1 MRNIIVFILLFL
13 SAQFAAQPGGGGG
26 LRVLNVYDEHKRPID
41 VKQLKIKLLKLDS
54 SVGNIIAER
63 DISSEH
69 NFHVGRDGKKTIALP
84 PSDYFSNTQGLV
96 ITYKNKDYRVDFKYI
111 IKSNGAGHV
120 EEIDSLV
127 LFKPYVLRKRTY
139 GGISINRKEYY
150 KFYLL
155 REIADKYL
163 DWGVTPETYK
173 RLSAIDLMFDASEYA
188 YNYKPKPWME
198 SFKQL
203 YADYTERNK
212 HNKEE
217 YADYLKRIDE
227 MISKYGD
234 LEPFAVLKMR
244 FLYEGAYYKEF
255 ISYYEKKPAGYRD
268 FSKEAKQ
275 IYHDLKEY
283 DKGIV
288 LAKERAS
295 EEKGKSERYFRKF
308 DYISYN
314 FDWLFIK
321 SYYKNESIKN
331 ELESFVSKIDL
342 DRDNRFYS
350 GIIFKRFEEL
360 KRYDSYRGK
369 KKLTDKEKKQKKCME
384 ANLLEVFK
392 EGCIWCNDF
401 EDCLKD

>member
-1 MRNIIVFILLFL
+1 MRIIIVIFLLVSVRL
-13 SAQFAAQPGGGGG
+13 WGQPGGGGG

-41 VKQLKIKLLKLDS
+41 VEQLKIKLLRLDS
-54 SVGNIIAER
+54 MMNIIAER

-69 NFHVGRDGKKTIALP
+69 NFYVGRDGKKMIKLP
-84 PSDYFSNTQGLV
+84 ASNHLSNTKGLV
-96 ITYKNKDYRVDFKYI
+96 ITYKNKTYRFDFKYI
-111 IKSNGAGHV
+111 IWPNGAGHV

-127 LFKPYVLRKRTY
+127 LFKPYILRKRTY
-139 GGISINRKEYY
+139 DDISINRKEYY

-155 REIADKYL
+155 HEIAYKCL
-163 DWGVTPETYK
+163 NWGVTPETYK
-173 RLSAIDLMFDASEYA
+173 RLSAIDLMFDAPEYA

-198 SFKQL
+198 DFKQL
-203 YADYTERNK
+203 YADYTERRE
-212 HNKEE
+212 HSKEE

-234 LEPFAVLKMR
+234 LEPFVVLKMR
-244 FLYEGAYYKEF
+244 FLYEGAHYKEF

-268 FSKEAKQ
+268 FSGRAIQ
-275 IYHDLKEY
+275 AYCYLKEY
-283 DKGIV
+283 DKAIA

-295 EEKGKSERYFRKF
+295 EEKRKSEEYFGKF
-308 DYISYN
+308 VYISYN

-321 SYYKNESIKN
+321 SYYKNKSIKN

-342 DRDNRFYS
+342 DKDDRFYS
-350 GIIFKRFEEL
+350 GIFKRFEEL

-369 KKLTDKEKKQKKCME
+369 KKLTDKEKEQKKCVE

-392 EGCIWCNDF
+392 EGCIRCDF

>member
-1 MRNIIVFILLFL
+1 MRVIIVIFLLVSVRL
-13 SAQFAAQPGGGGG
+13 WGQPGGGGG

-41 VKQLKIKLLKLDS
+41 VELLKVKLLRLDS
-54 SVGNIIAER
+54 IMIIIDER
-63 DISSEH
+63 DIFSER
-69 NFHVGRDGKKTIALP
+69 NFYVGSDGKKMIKLP
-84 PSDYFSNTQGLV
+84 ASNHLSNTKGLV
-96 ITYKNKDYRVDFKYI
+96 ITYKNKTYRFDFKYI
-111 IKSNGAGHV
+111 IWPNGAGHV

-127 LFKPYVLRKRTY
+127 LFKPYILRKRTY
-139 GGISINRKEYY
+139 DDISINRKEYY

-155 REIADKYL
+155 HEIAYKCL
-163 DWGVTPETYK
+163 SWGVTPETYK
-173 RLSAIDLMFDASEYA
+173 RLSAIDLMFDAPEYA

-198 SFKQL
+198 DFKQL
-203 YADYTERNK
+203 YADYRERRE
-212 HNKEE
+212 HSKEE

-227 MISKYGD
+227 MISKYGE
-234 LEPFAVLKMR
+234 LEPFAILKMR
-244 FLYEGAYYKEF
+244 FLYEGAHYKEF
-255 ISYYEKKPAGYRD
+255 ISYYEKKPAGYR
-268 FSKEAKQ
+268 FFFKEAKQ

-295 EEKGKSERYFRKF
+295 VEKGKSERYFQEF

-321 SYYKNESIKN
+321 SYYKNKSIKN

-342 DRDNRFYS
+342 DKDDRFYS
-350 GIIFKRFEEL
+350 GIFKRFEEL

-369 KKLTDKEKKQKKCME
+369 KKLTDKEKEQKKCME

-392 EGCIWCNDF
+392 EGCIRCDF
-401 EDCLKD
+401 EDCFKD

>member
-1 MRNIIVFILLFL
+1 MVRNIIVFILLFL

-26 LRVLNVYDEHKRPID
+26 LRVLNVYDEHKRPVD
-41 VKQLKIKLLKLDS
+41 VEQLKVKLLKLNR
-54 SVGNIIAER
+54 VANIVAE
-63 DISSEH
+63 DD
-69 NFHVGRDGKKTIALP
+69 FYVGRNVEKMIVLP
-84 PSDYFSNTQGLV
+84 PSDYFSKTQGLV
-96 ITYKNKDYRVDFKYI
+96 ITYKNKTYRIDFENVRGM
-111 IKSNGAGHV
+111 NGAGHV

-127 LFKPYVLRKRTY
+127 LFKPYILSKRFY
-139 GGISINRKEYY
+139 DYQSLGMEEFNKYY
-150 KFYLL
+150 IL

-163 DWGVTPETYK
+163 SWGVTPETYK
-173 RLSAIDLMFDASEYA
+173 HLSVIDLMYDSPKYA
-188 YNYKPKPWME
+188 NNRKPKPWME

-203 YADYTERNK
+203 NVDYRDSNT
-212 HNKEE
+212 HSKEE

-234 LEPFAVLKMR
+234 LEPFAILKMR
-244 FLYEGAYYKEF
+244 FLYKGAYYKEF

-268 FSKEAKQ
+268 FFKEAKQ

-295 EEKGKSERYFRKF
+295 EEKRKSEEYFREF

-321 SYYKNESIKN
+321 SYYKNKSIKN

-342 DRDNRFYS
+342 DKDDRFYS
-350 GIIFKRFEEL
+350 GIFKRFEEL

-369 KKLTDKEKKQKKCME
+369 KKLTDKEKEQKKCME

-392 EGCIWCNDF
+392 EGCIRCDF
-401 EDCLKD
+401 EDCFKD

>member
-1 MRNIIVFILLFL
+1 MRIIIVIFLLVSVRL
-13 SAQFAAQPGGGGG
+13 WGQPGGGGG
-26 LRVLNVYDEHKRPID
+26 LRVLNVYDEHKRPVD
-41 VKQLKIKLLKLDS
+41 VEQLKVKLLKLDR
-54 SVGNIIAER
+54 VANIVAE
-63 DISSEH
+63 DD
-69 NFHVGRDGKKTIALP
+69 FYVGRNVEKMIVLP
-84 PSDYFSNTQGLV
+84 PSDYFSKTQGLV
-96 ITYKNKDYRVDFKYI
+96 ITYKNKTYRIDFE
-111 IKSNGAGHV
+111 SVRGMNGAGRV

-127 LFKPYVLRKRTY
+127 LFKPYILSKRSY
-139 GGISINRKEYY
+139 GYQSLDMEEFNKYY
-150 KFYLL
+150 IL

-163 DWGVTPETYK
+163 SWGVTPETYK
-173 RLSAIDLMFDASEYA
+173 HLSVIDLMYDSPKYA
-188 YNYKPKPWME
+188 NNRKPKPWME

-203 YADYTERNK
+203 YADYRKRNK
-212 HNKEE
+212 HSKEE

-227 MISKYGD
+227 MISKYGE
-234 LEPFAVLKMR
+234 LEPFAILKMR

-255 ISYYEKKPAGYRD
+255 ISYYEKKPAGYRG
-268 FSKEAKQ
+268 FFKEAKQ

-295 EEKGKSERYFRKF
+295 VEKGKSERYFQEF

-321 SYYKNESIKN
+321 SYYKNKSIKN

-342 DRDNRFYS
+342 DKDDRFYS
-350 GIIFKRFEEL
+350 GIFKRFEEL

-369 KKLTDKEKKQKKCME
+369 KKLTDKEKEQKKCME

-392 EGCIWCNDF
+392 EGCIRCDF
-401 EDCLKD
+401 EDCFKD